1 MPDTFPWT
9 IAGGAVAAALGALY
23 KWADAKFELD
33 RIKQEVEVLRAEKAA
48 LQAQLD
54 VHKKH
59 NADEFTKPLQ
69 YPKNHVG

>member
-1 MPDTFPWT
+1 MPDAFPWT

-23 KWADAKFELD
+23 KLADTQFALD
-33 RIKQEVEVLRAEKAA
+33 RVKKELEVLRAEKAA

-54 VHKKH
+54 VHEKH
-59 NADEFTKPLQ
+59 RADEFTKPLK